1 MGGLFQELKRR
12 NVFRVAIAYVAVSWL
27 ILQVADV
34 VFENFGTPDWVMK
47 TLMFLLAIGFP
58 LAVLFAWAYEMT
70 PEGIKKEKDVDR
82 SQSITGQTG
91 QKLNRTIIVVLLAA
105 VGFLLVDK
113 FMLRE
118 PPAETPA
125 SAEVATEKSVAVLP
139 FVAMSRGPDDEFFAD
154 GLTEEI
160 LNSLTRVPELL
171 VTARTSA
178 FHFKGKDIPI
188 PEIAEQLGVAH
199 VVEGSVRRDGD
210 RLRVTAQLI
219 RAADGF
225 HLWSENYDRET
236 EDTFGVQ
243 TDIAE
248 KIASALDVFLDDETL
263 EHMKSSGF
271 RNPEAYVAYQ
281 KGHKLYNDAHNHW
294 DIIGPLEEANTWF
307 DRVIELEPG
316 ASRAYLYRVD
326 MYTHQLSDS
335 YGVLTEEQRDLAE
348 ERFRTDLDAAV
359 RTAIDEASRAAARF
373 DRAMLTGNWREIP
386 SLLSDYTKIA
396 DCPTA
401 AWINAN
407 TLEYG
412 MARDVLALSER
423 LIACDPQNPFGW
435 WYVMQA
441 SMWLGDPDRAVEVGE
456 QAVENI
462 DHATLRQSLFHAY
475 IAAGR
480 FDDADYI
487 LGQEEGSDEQL
498 ADRRLTLAAARG
510 DMKETLAQKELML
523 REHADR
529 IDVVLNYLPRS
540 GDREGA
546 NRIAAELDAL
556 PYGYLSLMGVPS
568 FCMCGAPWDIEVT
581 PNLKKRIEDA
591 GFEWPPASP
600 IEWPLKDW

>member
-1 MGGLFQELKRR
+1 MSSLFQELKRR
-12 NVFRVAIAYVAVSWL
+12 NVFRVAIAYMAVAWL
-27 ILQVADV
+27 ILQVSDIVLDNIAAPV
-34 VFENFGTPDWVMK
+34 WLMK
-47 TLMFLLAIGFP
+47 ALMFFLLIGFP
-58 LAVLFAWAYEMT
+58 VAVLFAWAYEMT

-82 SQSITGQTG
+82 SQSITNQTG

-105 VGFLLVDK
+105 VGFLLIDK
-113 FMLRE
+113 FMPRE
-118 PPAETPA
+118 PVAETPA
-125 SAEVATEKSVAVLP
+125 AAEAATEKSVAVLP

-178 FHFKGKDIPI
+178 FHFKDKDIPI
-188 PEIAEQLGVAH
+188 PEIASKLGVAH

-263 EHMKSSGF
+263 ERMKSSGF

-281 KGHKLYNDAHNHW
+281 KGQAIYNDAHNHW
-294 DIIGPLEEANTWF
+294 DIIGPLEEANAWF

-335 YGVLTEEQRDLAE
+335 YATLTDEQRELAK
-348 ERFRTDLDAAV
+348 ERFRADLDAAV
-359 RTAIDEASRAAARF
+359 RTATDEVSRAAARF

-386 SLLSDYTKIA
+386 SLLSEYGEIA
-396 DCPTA
+396 DCPAA
-401 AWINAN
+401 AWLNAN

-412 MARDVLALSER
+412 MAEKVLGLGKR
-423 LIACDPQNPFGW
+423 LMACDPQNPFGW
-435 WYVMQA
+435 WYAMQA
-441 SMWLGDPDRAVEVGE
+441 HMWLGNHADAVEIGE
-456 QAVENI
+456 EAVETV
-462 DHATLRQSLFHAY
+462 DHSTLRQSLFHAY

-480 FDDADYI
+480 LGDAEYL
-487 LGQEEGSDEQL
+487 LGQQEGSDEEL

-510 DMKETLAQKELML
+510 DREAMLAQKELML
-523 REHADR
+523 REHGDR
-529 IDVVLNYLPRS
+529 IDVLLNYLPRS
-540 GDREGA
+540 GDRERV
-546 NRIAAELDAL
+546 NQIAAELDAL
-556 PYGYLSLMGVPS
+556 PYGYLSLMSVPS

-581 PNLKKRIEDA
+581 PNFRKRLEDA

-600 IEWPLKDW
+600 IKWPLKDW

>member
-1 MGGLFQELKRR
+1 MA
-12 NVFRVAIAYVAVSWL
+12 VAWL
-27 ILQVADV
+27 ILQVSDIVLDNIAAPV
-34 VFENFGTPDWVMK
+34 WLMK
-47 TLMFLLAIGFP
+47 ALMFFLLIGFP
-58 LAVLFAWAYEMT
+58 VAVLFAWAYEMT

-82 SQSITGQTG
+82 SQSITNQTG

-105 VGFLLVDK
+105 VGFLLIDK
-113 FMLRE
+113 LMLRE
-118 PPAETPA
+118 PVAETPA
-125 SAEVATEKSVAVLP
+125 AAEAATEKSVAVLP

-178 FHFKGKDIPI
+178 FHFKDKDIPI
-188 PEIAEQLGVAH
+188 PEIASQLGVAH

-263 EHMKSSGF
+263 ERMKSSGF

-281 KGHKLYNDAHNHW
+281 KGQAIYNDAHNHW
-294 DIIGPLEEANTWF
+294 DIIGPLEEANAWF

-335 YGVLTEEQRDLAE
+335 YATLTDEQRELAK
-348 ERFRTDLDAAV
+348 ERFRADLDAAV
-359 RTAIDEASRAAARF
+359 RTATDEVSRAAARF

-386 SLLSDYTKIA
+386 SLLSEYGEIA
-396 DCPTA
+396 DCPAA
-401 AWINAN
+401 AWLNAN

-412 MARDVLALSER
+412 MAEKVLGLGKR
-423 LIACDPQNPFGW
+423 LMACDPQNPFGW
-435 WYVMQA
+435 WYAMQA
-441 SMWLGDPDRAVEVGE
+441 HMWLGNHADAVEIGE
-456 QAVENI
+456 EAVETV
-462 DHATLRQSLFHAY
+462 DHSTLRQSLFHAY

-480 FDDADYI
+480 LGDAEYL
-487 LGQEEGSDEQL
+487 LGQQEGSDEEL

-510 DMKETLAQKELML
+510 DREAMLAQKELML
-523 REHADR
+523 REHGDR
-529 IDVVLNYLPRS
+529 IDVLLNYLPRS
-540 GDREGA
+540 GDRERV
-546 NRIAAELDAL
+546 NQIAAELDAL
-556 PYGYLSLMGVPS
+556 PYGYLSLMSVPS

-581 PNLKKRIEDA
+581 PNFRKRLEDA

-600 IEWPLKDW
+600 IKWPLKDW

>member
-1 MGGLFQELKRR
+1 MSSLFQELKRR
-12 NVFRVAIAYVAVSWL
+12 NEFRVAIAYMAVAWL
-27 ILQVADV
+27 ILQVSDIVLDNIAAPV
-34 VFENFGTPDWVMK
+34 WLMK
-47 TLMFLLAIGFP
+47 ALMFFLLIGFP
-58 LAVLFAWAYEMT
+58 VAVLFAWAYEMT

-82 SQSITGQTG
+82 SQSITNQTG

-105 VGFLLVDK
+105 VGFLLIDK
-113 FMLRE
+113 FMPRE
-118 PPAETPA
+118 PVAETPA
-125 SAEVATEKSVAVLP
+125 AAEAATEKSVAVLP

-178 FHFKGKDIPI
+178 FHFKDKDIPI
-188 PEIAEQLGVAH
+188 PEIASQLGVAH

-263 EHMKSSGF
+263 ERMKSSGF

-281 KGHKLYNDAHNHW
+281 KGQAIYNDAHNHW
-294 DIIGPLEEANTWF
+294 DIIGPLEEANAWF

-335 YGVLTEEQRDLAE
+335 YATLTDEQRELAK
-348 ERFRTDLDAAV
+348 ERFRADLDAAV
-359 RTAIDEASRAAARF
+359 RTATDEVSRAAARF

-386 SLLSDYTKIA
+386 SLLSEYGEIA
-396 DCPTA
+396 DCPAA
-401 AWINAN
+401 AWLNAN

-412 MARDVLALSER
+412 MAEKVLGLGKR
-423 LIACDPQNPFGW
+423 LMACDPQNPFGW
-435 WYVMQA
+435 WYAMQA
-441 SMWLGDPDRAVEVGE
+441 HMWLGNHADAVEIGE
-456 QAVENI
+456 EAVEAV
-462 DHATLRQSLFHAY
+462 DHSTLRQSLFHAY

-480 FDDADYI
+480 LGDAEYL
-487 LGQEEGSDEQL
+487 LGQQEGSDEEL
-498 ADRRLTLAAARG
+498 ADRRLTLAAAHG
-510 DMKETLAQKELML
+510 DREAMLAQKELML
-523 REHADR
+523 REHGDR
-529 IDVVLNYLPRS
+529 IDVLLNYLPRS
-540 GDREGA
+540 GDRERV
-546 NRIAAELDAL
+546 NQIAAELDAL
-556 PYGYLSLMGVPS
+556 PYGYLSLMSVPS
-568 FCMCGAPWDIEVT
+568 FCMCGAPWEIDVT
-581 PNLKKRIEDA
+581 PNFRKRLEDA
-591 GFEWPPASP
+591 GFAWPPASP
-600 IEWPLKDW
+600 IKWPLKDW